1 MQRAVRLSEI
11 IDHRL
16 APVVVVVAAQFFFR
30 LCSSRYLGSGS
41 IATKMHRSCGL
52 LTVWYILLDFN
63 MAIRLW
69 KSLVARKTGWKLWFP
84 EFLPRVGW
92 TWTIV
97 SMEQKNEET
106 KPKS

>member
-1 MQRAVRLSEI
+1 
-11 IDHRL
+11 
-16 APVVVVVAAQFFFR
+16 
-30 LCSSRYLGSGS
+30 
-41 IATKMHRSCGL
+41 
-52 LTVWYILLDFN
+52 

>member
-16 APVVVVVAAQFFFR
+16 APVVVVARFFSR

-52 LTVWYILLDFN
+52 STVWYILLGFQYGHQIVEISCSSQN
-63 MAIRLW
+63 GLEA
-69 KSLVARKTGWKLWFP
+69 LV
-84 EFLPRVGW
+84 
-92 TWTIV
+92 
-97 SMEQKNEET
+97 S
-106 KPKS
+106 